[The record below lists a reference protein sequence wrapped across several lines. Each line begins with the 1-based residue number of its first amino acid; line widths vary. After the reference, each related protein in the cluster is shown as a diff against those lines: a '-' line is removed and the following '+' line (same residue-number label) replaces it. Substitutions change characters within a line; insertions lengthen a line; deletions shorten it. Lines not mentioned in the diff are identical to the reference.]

1 MIAGELR
8 GRTLHAPPGLRTRP
22 TSDRVRES
30 LFALLGT
37 LPEGA
42 RVLDLYAGS
51 GALGIEA
58 LSRGA
63 VHATFVE
70 RDPAARR
77 VLERNLSDLA
87 LSSRARVLACDA
99 TEQAVIRGGP
109 FDVVLADP
117 PYRAVD
123 LARLVRRSAAA
134 LAPGGVLVLEHSA
147 KNPAPSA
154 PESLALWKSRRYGG
168 TAVTLWVRQEDQPR

>member
-8 GRTLHAPPGLRTRP
+8 GRILHAPEGLATRP

-30 LFALLGT
+30 LFALLGDVI
-37 LPEGA
+37 EGA

-63 VHATFVE
+63 VAATFVE
-70 RDPAARR
+70 RESGARR
-77 VLERNLSDLA
+77 VLERNLSELG
-87 LSSRARVLACDA
+87 LGGRARVLAADA
-99 TEQAVIRGGP
+99 MSEAALRGGP

-117 PYRAVD
+117 PYGETD
-123 LARLVRRSAAA
+123 LGGVVRHAAEA
-134 LAPGGVLVLEHSA
+134 LAPGGVLVLEHPA
-147 KNPAPSA
+147 KEAAPPVPETLA
-154 PESLALWKSRRYGG
+154 PWKARRYGG
-168 TAVTLWVRQEDQPR
+168 TTLTLWVRDKEAR